1 MYRVLKRAR
10 MCGKLKAFFL
20 VDKNQSKTTVLM
32 KDFSTKVFF
41 IYTRESGKA
50 LAYFDERIS
59 LAQTHTL
66 SLVPSLSL
74 LLVL

>member
-10 MCGKLKAFFL
+10 MCGKLKAFL
-20 VDKNQSKTTVLM
+20 GDKNQSKTTVLM

-50 LAYFDERIS
+50 LAYFDESIS

>member
-1 MYRVLKRAR
+1 MLGCVV
-10 MCGKLKAFFL
+10 KLFL

-50 LAYFDERIS
+50 LPYFDESIS

-66 SLVPSLSL
+66 SLVLSLSI

>member
-1 MYRVLKRAR
+1 
-10 MCGKLKAFFL
+10 
-20 VDKNQSKTTVLM
+20 M

-66 SLVPSLSL
+66 SLVLSLSL
-74 LLVL
+74 LLVLQLLFLTEQVA

>member
-1 MYRVLKRAR
+1 
-10 MCGKLKAFFL
+10 
-20 VDKNQSKTTVLM
+20 M

-50 LAYFDERIS
+50 LAYFDESIS

-66 SLVPSLSL
+66 SLVPSLLLYSDADSFDALFSL
-74 LLVL
+74 SLSVCVFFSLSDV

>member
-1 MYRVLKRAR
+1 
-10 MCGKLKAFFL
+10 
-20 VDKNQSKTTVLM
+20 M

-41 IYTRESGKA
+41 IYTHESGKA
-50 LAYFDERIS
+50 LAYFDESIS
-59 LAQTHTL
+59 LAHTL

>member
-1 MYRVLKRAR
+1 
-10 MCGKLKAFFL
+10 
-20 VDKNQSKTTVLM
+20 M

-41 IYTRESGKA
+41 IYTHESGKA

-66 SLVPSLSL
+66 SLVLSLSL